1 MSETIKR
8 RVRRE
13 RFTTVNNEYLQDVNL
28 TWKAKGLITY
38 IMSLPSDWILSIEN
52 LKNVSKDSRDATA
65 TGLQELIKQGYCRR
79 EDIRRADGTFIG
91 YSYQVSDIKLP

>member
-1 MSETIKR
+1 MNVFVKQGDRHTPTYMHDPK
-8 RVRRE
+8 
-13 RFTTVNNEYLQDVNL
+13 L
-28 TWKAKGLITY
+28 TWKAKGLIAY

-65 TGLQELIKQGYCRR
+65 TGLRELIKQGYCRR

-91 YSYQVSDIKLP
+91 FSYQVSDTKLP